1 MRRTLLA
8 FALTTLIA
16 APAMACG
23 SPGTLKREVP
33 PLAAALDELLPNA
46 NLTEAQLERVR
57 VFRAEMERFA
67 ADNREAEARQIEE
80 QAMLILGY
88 TKAYPMCGR
97 AAFWWLKPPSSPKP
111 VS

>member
-1 MRRTLLA
+1 MRRILLTV
-8 FALTTLIA
+8 ALTALLA

-23 SPGTLKREVP
+23 SPGAPKREVP
-33 PLAAALDELLPNA
+33 PLGAALDELLPKA
-46 NLTEAQLERVR
+46 TLTEAQLERVR

-67 ADNREAEARQIEE
+67 ADNREMEARQIEE
-80 QAMLILGY
+80 QVMLILGY

-97 AAFWWLKPPSSPKP
+97 AAFWWLKPPPKP